1 MMNVYRKNVA
11 FGIIEFKCKASVN
24 RLIMAVMGD
33 MKVILS
39 TGLFGVDQVCT
50 TFFFFFSLKIVLFI

>member
-33 MKVILS
+33 MKVIIS

-50 TFFFFFSLKIVLFI
+50 TFFFFFH